1 MTHGRQIGSECVTA
15 SRLKLLDEEV
25 HVFAD
30 EFLRRVFIARAVREL
45 SALKKY
51 TVGQW
56 PSTSLEEFLK
66 NASRRACPKS
76 LNLIQ

>member
-30 EFLRRVFIARAVREL
+30 EFLRRVFIARRAVAAVV
-45 SALKKY
+45 S
-51 TVGQW
+51 VG
-56 PSTSLEEFLK
+56 
-66 NASRRACPKS
+66 
-76 LNLIQ
+76 